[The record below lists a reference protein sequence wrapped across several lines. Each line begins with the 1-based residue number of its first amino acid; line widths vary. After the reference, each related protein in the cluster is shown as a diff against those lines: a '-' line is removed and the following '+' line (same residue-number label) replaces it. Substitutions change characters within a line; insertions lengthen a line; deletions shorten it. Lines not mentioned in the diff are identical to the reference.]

1 MTDERLKGSSGVI
14 AAAKKPRVV
23 MVALGLIALAVMA
36 LYGTAR
42 ADKDNADKPDA
53 TKTDAAK
60 TDAGKAGAS
69 DQPAAAAAG
78 KAGGRAAAPAVRVDV
93 AAATRKDVPIY
104 TQGLGTVQALYT
116 VTITPRVDGEL
127 TAVRFVEGQ
136 TVKIGDVL
144 AQIDARPYQAAYDQV
159 VAMKGKDAALLDNAQ
174 RDLKR
179 YQTLAPDELTSEQTL
194 ETQRSL
200 VSQLEA
206 QLKADQAAIDSAKT
220 QLDYTTIR
228 SPIKGRTGIRQTDP
242 GNIVHAA
249 AATGIVV
256 VTQVQPISLIFTL
269 PADSLYAVNAA
280 MHAGTLPVTAVSRDG
295 KTVLGSGT
303 IGLIDNQIDQSTG
316 TIRLKASFPNEDNKL
331 WPGDYLN
338 ARVLV
343 ETRHD
348 ALTIP
353 SSAVQ
358 RGPDGVFAYVVKPD
372 STVEMR
378 ALKIGDQADGVTMI
392 ESGLQE
398 GERVTTTN
406 QYRLQAGAKV
416 QVATAA
422 APAAGAPAAH
432 AP

>member
-200 VSQLEA
+200 VSQLAA

>member
-1 MTDERLKGSSGVI
+1 MTDERLRGSGGVI
-14 AAAKKPRVV
+14 GALKRPRVV
-23 MVALGLIALAVMA
+23 MIALGLIAVAVMA

-42 ADKDNADKPDA
+42 ADKDADKPDA

-60 TDAGKAGAS
+60 AGGS
-69 DQPAAAAAG
+69 DQAALPAKG
-78 KAGGRAAAPAVRVDV
+78 GGRAATPAVRVDV

-116 VTITPRVDGEL
+116 VTISPRVDGEL

-136 TVKIGDVL
+136 TVKVGDVL

-295 KTVLGSGT
+295 KTVLGTGT

-343 ETRHD
+343 QTRHD
-348 ALTIP
+348 VLTIP
-353 SSAVQ
+353 SSAIQ
-358 RGPDGVFAYVVKPD
+358 RGPGGVYAFVVKPD

-378 ALKIGDQADGVTMI
+378 SLKIGDQADGVTVI

-398 GERVTTTN
+398 GDRVTTNN
-406 QYRLQAGAKV
+406 QYRLQSGAKI
-416 QVATAA
+416 QVAE
-422 APAAGAPAAH
+422 AAGAQGGSQ
-432 AP
+432 